1 MRRLQILI
9 EEELDA
15 ALASEAARQGTSK
28 GALIRRFVAEK
39 LRPSPRHEQDPFRK
53 LIGSIDV
60 DPEDI
65 DDVVYGS

>member
-15 ALASEAARQGTSK
+15 ALAFEAARLKTSK

-39 LRPSPRHEQDPFRK
+39 LRVPSQDEDPFRD
-53 LIGSIDV
+53 LIGSVDV
-60 DPEDI
+60 DPGNI
-65 DDVVYGS
+65 DDVVYGT